1 MGKGLGMRCSEMINA
16 RASWISAR
24 NIEGSNVMFITVI
37 GKGDK
42 ERRLPLS
49 NEQVQMIS
57 NYLEMRDL
65 PPLGDETGSNSL
77 LLASMRKSK
86 KNAEGGVT
94 RSGLYVILSN
104 FLGNVADSI
113 KKERPLDAAKLRTSS
128 THWLRHT
135 FAVTSLEVMPVNVVQ
150 TALGHASVGTT
161 SRYIIPD
168 EKTIVEALKKKPNL

>member
-1 MGKGLGMRCSEMINA
+1 
-16 RASWISAR
+16 
-24 NIEGSNVMFITVI
+24 
-37 GKGDK
+37 
-42 ERRLPLS
+42 
-49 NEQVQMIS
+49 MIS

-135 FAVTSLEVMPVNVVQ
+135 FSVTSLEVMRPGDISFRTKKLLSKPLRRNLIFKTCQSALVNKNIFI
-150 TALGHASVGTT
+150 SK
-161 SRYIIPD
+161 
-168 EKTIVEALKKKPNL
+168 EKILHHQLRI